1 MKTKAIV
8 YQYNIENRDKELV
21 KKILNAADII
31 EYELINAQFYDLKFD
46 KTVDLYICFG
56 TRATLQANYVS
67 KNIVIFPELIN
78 LFDVPSNEKTRQKA
92 FELVELVKSKQE
104 ASKLISTQTLKH
116 STIDLTIDDLRK
128 LKQVADEKNLSSIKL
143 FNKSG
148 KPINIFFS
156 DKEDI
161 DKDSIL
167 FEELLAIQLAMNIFN
182 IESWKR
188 NNNDE

>member
-1 MKTKAIV
+1 MKTKVIV
-8 YQYNIENRDKELV
+8 YQYKLENKEKDLI
-21 KKILNAADII
+21 KKILTAADII
-31 EYELINAQFYDLKFD
+31 EYELINVEFYSLKFD
-46 KTVDLYICFG
+46 KTVDLYITFG
-56 TRATLQANYVS
+56 SRATFQTNYVS
-67 KNIVIFPELIN
+67 KNIVEFPELIN
-78 LFDVPSNEKTRQKA
+78 LFDEVGNEKTRQKA